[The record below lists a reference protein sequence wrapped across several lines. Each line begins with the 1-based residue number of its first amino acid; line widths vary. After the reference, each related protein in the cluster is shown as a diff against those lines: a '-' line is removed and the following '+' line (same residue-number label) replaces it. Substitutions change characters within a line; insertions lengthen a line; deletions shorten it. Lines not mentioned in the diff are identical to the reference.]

1 MIAAKL
7 HSNILYSI
15 QLNVLPIERI
25 WKFERKSRDYRRM
38 YKDVAKNIS
47 DGAIDQEDILYTG
60 LELMQEVYRVHRD
73 IEVIERLYLQR
84 PVKV

>member
-1 MIAAKL
+1 MIAGKL
-7 HSNILYSI
+7 HSNILSSI

-38 YKDVAKNIS
+38 YNDVAKNIA
-47 DGAIDQEDILYTG
+47 DGVIDQKNISG
-60 LELMQEVYRVHRD
+60 LALMQKVYKVHRD
-73 IEVIERLYLQR
+73 IGDIECLYLQS